1 MSSLPTNTL
10 SMNLMRSLSNPLAFL
25 PLLQA
30 QQQAATA
37 AVPMTSG
44 GPTTKKATTAKPSK
58 TQPAAPTTPT
68 TPTTSLF
75 SDEFERM
82 RDAAKFHRDAEL
94 AALLQSGRDYNPI
107 TLKRIYERYENR
119 LGGIGARER
128 KAKTKA
134 EIPAKRA
141 AQEAARAESKKRIQQ
156 KVANRKADAFN
167 RSYTSVE
174 DIRARAALE
183 RMAAAASAASAA
195 SGTPAPAPTAV
206 PAAVPTAAPTAST
219 SVAPTTVPVP
229 QSTQPVQ
236 PVNPP
241 TGYDYVPNPADVY
254 GPPSELTM
262 TPRPLPET
270 FMDDLNLALSSNQEG
285 DLSPTVTAISELAN
299 FFDRLTG
306 RDSRPIGYFRGL
318 PYKQQQ
324 AIDDAQQ
331 RVINAIIGQA
341 ALPNTM
347 DARLNMSDY
356 GSRLQQ
362 ALNDVMQNKVPMSR
376 EQRAQMQKFFE
387 SRGAFPKPPT
397 PAAIQQ
403 AVQATPTGQLS
414 NLARGPVGNLASSP
428 VPPSS
433 FFEALMRIPG
443 PNTRFP
449 LRSTTDAA
457 PEPQAAPTQQ
467 PSPPFGQ
474 GSRIGARKVQPN
486 QEETTQIMMQSGALN
501 QKAREEAALQR
512 LGLLVR

>member
-30 QQQAATA
+30 QQQAAA
-37 AVPMTSG
+37 AAAPLTSG
-44 GPTTKKATTAKPSK
+44 GPPTQK
-58 TQPAAPTTPT
+58 TPTPQPQPKQQPAQPTAPTFEG
-68 TPTTSLF
+68 S
-75 SDEFERM
+75 EFERM

-94 AALLQSGRDYNPI
+94 AALLQSGRDYDPL

-128 KAKTKA
+128 NAKTKA

-141 AQEAARAESKKRIQQ
+141 AQEAAKAERKSRLQSKIAQ
-156 KVANRKADAFN
+156 RKADAFN
-167 RSYTSVE
+167 DSYTSVE

-183 RMAAAASAASAA
+183 RMAAAASAAPTA
-195 SGTPAPAPTAV
+195 PAPATGNTAIPTATGG
-206 PAAVPTAAPTAST
+206 PDTST
-219 SVAPTTVPVP
+219 SVIPTTVP
-229 QSTQPVQ
+229 QSTQPVE

-241 TGYDYVPNPADVY
+241 TGYDYVPNPADLY
-254 GPPSELTM
+254 GPPSDLSSAA
-262 TPRPLPET
+262 RPLPASFEQDMIASLMPNQT
-270 FMDDLNLALSSNQEG
+270 DDLSRTRQALA
-285 DLSPTVTAISELAN
+285 ELVN
-299 FFDRLTG
+299 FFTPG
-306 RDSRPIGYFRGL
+306 GYPVGYFRGK
-318 PYKQQQ
+318 PAENQKF
-324 AIDDAQQ
+324 IDEAQQ
-331 RVINAIIGQA
+331 RVINAFIGQA
-341 ALPNTM
+341 GLPNTM
-347 DARLNMSDY
+347 AARNNMSDY
-356 GSRLQQ
+356 GQRLQ
-362 ALNDVMQNKVPMSR
+362 ATLNNLTQNLPP
-376 EQRAQMQKFFE
+376 EERAKIQGFFE
-387 SRGAFPKPPT
+387 AKGAFPKPPT

-449 LRSTTDAA
+449 LRSTPDAA
-457 PEPQAAPTQQ
+457 PEPQVAPPQQ

-474 GSRIGARKVQPN
+474 GSRVGNRKVQPN
-486 QEETTQIMMQSGALN
+486 EQETARIMGQSEALN
-501 QKAREEAALQR
+501 QKARQDAALER